1 MFVRTRG
8 ENFTATAV
16 RRAHFVYDVRAF
28 STCCFGGWSPCLS
41 RDDRLAEIDRHMQ
54 SSLAPV
60 SSDIIKACLP
70 GGQAKPFPQNSFS
83 LMVLTGAKGSMVNH
97 SQVSRSAVKDT
108 RSLVKSLLLRA
119 SMYLLF

>member
-1 MFVRTRG
+1 
-8 ENFTATAV
+8 
-16 RRAHFVYDVRAF
+16 
-28 STCCFGGWSPCLS
+28 
-41 RDDRLAEIDRHMQ
+41 MQ

-97 SQVSRSAVKDT
+97 SQVRSINHNLFFYPD
-108 RSLVKSLLLRA
+108 SLQIWDRDLRDGLLTNA
-119 SMYLLF
+119 EPPLFDSPDFS